1 MVVYFLKRKS
11 MRLLKIIILLLLFL
25 LLFAFI
31 VPATPCISDKN
42 QRDVTCNTMESISS
56 SLKIFKHDN
65 GTYPT
70 TEEGLEALFTNPNIK
85 KYPNY
90 PAKSYFQKM
99 PKDTWRNE
107 IVYLQKGD
115 GFTLISYASDRKEGG
130 EGWDKDI
137 LYPRCE
143 KE

>member
-11 MRLLKIIILLLLFL
+11 MRLLKIILLLLLFL

-31 VPATPCISDKN
+31 VP
-42 QRDVTCNTMESISS
+42 VTCP
-56 SLKIFKHDN
+56 DN
-65 GTYPT
+65 GDAQRSLTCTLLKDVSSTLELFKKENGVYPT
-70 TEEGLEALFTNPNIK
+70 TQEGLKALVANPDIK
-85 KYPNY
+85 KYLNY
-90 PAKSYFQKM
+90 PVEPYYKKM
-99 PKDTWRNE
+99 PTDPWRNE

-115 GFTLISYASDRKEGG
+115 GFTLLSYASDRKEGG

>member
-1 MVVYFLKRKS
+1 MQ
-11 MRLLKIIILLLLFL
+11 LLKILILLFLFL
-25 LLFAFI
+25 LLLAF
-31 VPATPCISDKN
+31 VGPAMPCGDRDDA
-42 QRDVTCNTMESISS
+42 QRSLTCTQLYYVAST
-56 SLKIFKHDN
+56 LKLFKKEN
-65 GTYPT
+65 GVYPT
-70 TEEGLEALFTNPNIK
+70 TQEGLKALVKNPNIK

-90 PAKSYFQKM
+90 PAKPYFPKM
-99 PKDTWRNE
+99 PKDIWRNE

-115 GFTLISYASDRKEGG
+115 GFTLLSYASDRKEGG